1 MKVRDFF
8 KYMYKPI
15 DCKQR
20 TSNICLLTYLCIYS
34 ERERERERE
43 RESNT
48 FEVGRQNDNVFLN
61 MIFQLKNSTN
71 NSSTLLLLQFSL

>member
-1 MKVRDFF
+1 MQSQIQISKSRNGT
-8 KYMYKPI
+8 Y
-15 DCKQR
+15 KQR

-48 FEVGRQNDNVFLN
+48 FEVGRQHDNVFLN
-61 MIFQLKNSTN
+61 MIFQFEKLNK
-71 NSSTLLLLQFSL
+71 QFFYCSFTSV